1 MTWTKIPYTAP
12 ISNNYIVDK
21 INQERELIDWCQH
34 QFPNGGWVIHAHM
47 AEFKRKE
54 DAMLFALRWS

>member
-1 MTWTKIPYTAP
+1 MTWTKIPYEAP

-21 INQERELIDWCQH
+21 IKQERELIDWCRH
-34 QFPNGGWVIHAHM
+34 QFPHGGWTIHAYR

-54 DAMLFALRWS
+54 DAMLFALRWL

>member
-21 INQERELIDWCQH
+21 IKQERELIDWCRENCPH
-34 QFPNGGWVIHAHM
+34 GEWLIHAHM

-54 DAMLFALRWS
+54 DAMLFALRWL